1 MVESIHS
8 VKLIFCTVVL
18 AGLTSSCAI
27 KVKVQENWGAAAKGP
42 LALSAATA
50 TWQQVRSGEILD
62 GDAVES
68 YNKAVRGTVVELTEN
83 WESHE
88 NAPAVIRTDMGD
100 VRVRVESI
108 NVPAIDLIDQ
118 LIPADFIRVKRGFSE
133 KTIVEGIG
141 TSLLVRQK
149 QTDFD
154 PMIPETGL
162 WYPVTGILNLD
173 NPAVPVLELRDPT
186 RGGELLTG
194 GRSFPLSANYTAAFA
209 RDFQDRQFQ
218 FMDLPA
224 LFQFEKYADRMG
236 LYRISPFDP
245 SKQVCV
251 LVHGIYSSPT
261 TWDKTLNRIYEHEEL
276 RERYEFWTFGYP
288 TGAPIPFLASKFRE
302 SLKEMT
308 AFREGAG
315 APPRDM
321 VVVGHSMGG
330 LLAKSVT
337 QHGGDEEWNKAFNVP
352 IEQLKVDE
360 EDRAILRR
368 LFYYEPVPNIS
379 RVIFCAT
386 PHRGSKVAA
395 YPGAGLVGSLIQV
408 PSQLAR
414 LTTEIVEQSRYA
426 LTPLGLEIAEDR
438 MTSLEQL
445 SSKSRITGA
454 LYLKPLN
461 PGIRYHSVIA
471 CNRKDHVVLSDS
483 SDGLVSYQSSHI
495 EGVESESIIYRCP
508 HGVHRNE
515 DGIAEIVR
523 ILKLP

>member
-1 MVESIHS
+1 MGELIHS
-8 VKLIFCTVVL
+8 GKLMICTVVL

-27 KVKVQENWGAAAKGP
+27 KVQENWGVASKGP

-50 TWQQVRSGEILD
+50 TWQQIRSGEILD
-62 GDAVES
+62 GDSVES
-68 YNKAVRGTVVELTEN
+68 YNEAVRGTVVELTSN
-83 WESHE
+83 WASHE
-88 NAPAVIRTDMGD
+88 SSPSMIRTDLGN
-100 VRVRVESI
+100 VHVQVEPI

-133 KTIVEGIG
+133 HTIVEGIG
-141 TSLLVRQK
+141 SSLLVRQK
-149 QTDFD
+149 QTDID
-154 PMIPETGL
+154 PLIPDTGL

-173 NPAVPVLELRDPT
+173 NPMSPVLELRDPT
-186 RGGELLTG
+186 RGGDLLTG

-236 LYRISPFDP
+236 LYRVSPFDP

-302 SLKEMT
+302 SLNEMAT
-308 AFREGAG
+308 FRERAG
-315 APPRDM
+315 ASPREM
-321 VVVGHSMGG
+321 VMVGHSMGG

-337 QHGGDEEWNKAFNVP
+337 QHGGDEEWDKVFNVP
-352 IEQLKVDE
+352 IEQLNVDE
-360 EDRAILRR
+360 ADRAVLRR

-379 RVIFCAT
+379 RVVFCST

-414 LTTEIVEQSRYA
+414 LTADIVEQSRYA

-438 MTSLEQL
+438 TTSLEQL
-445 SSKSRITGA
+445 SSKSRLTGD

-461 PGIRYHSVIA
+461 PGIHYHSVIA
-471 CNRKDHVVLSDS
+471 SNRRDKGLPCET
-483 SDGLVSYQSSHI
+483 SDGIVSYQSSHI
-495 EGVESESIIYRCP
+495 EGVDSETMIYESG
-508 HGVHRNE
+508 HGVHRSE

-523 ILKLP
+523 LLKLP

>member
-1 MVESIHS
+1 MGNLIQRG
-8 VKLIFCTVVL
+8 KLVICAVIL
-18 AGLTSSCAI
+18 AGGTSSCALR
-27 KVKVQENWGAAAKGP
+27 VKVQENWSAAPKGP
-42 LALSAATA
+42 VSLSAATA
-50 TWQQVRSGEILD
+50 TWQQIRSGEILN
-62 GDAVES
+62 GDSVEK
-68 YNKAVRGTVVELTEN
+68 YNEAVRGTVVELTEN
-83 WESHE
+83 WA
-88 NAPAVIRTDMGD
+88 APNGSLAMVQTDQGN
-100 VRVRVESI
+100 VRIQVEPI

-118 LIPADFIRVKRGFSE
+118 LIPADFIRVKRGFRE
-133 KTIVEGIG
+133 NTIVEGIG
-141 TSLLVRQK
+141 TSLLVRQR
-149 QTDFD
+149 QSEFD
-154 PMIPETGL
+154 PMVPETGL

-173 NPAVPVLELRDPT
+173 NPANPVLELRDPT
-186 RGGELLTG
+186 RGGDLLTG

-218 FMDLPA
+218 FLDLPA

-261 TWDKTLNRIYEHEEL
+261 TWDITLNRIYEHEDL

-302 SLKEMT
+302 SLHEMT
-308 AFREGAG
+308 AFRAGAG
-315 APPRDM
+315 ASPRDM
-321 VVVGHSMGG
+321 VIVGHSMGG
-330 LLAKSVT
+330 LLSKSVT
-337 QHGGDEEWNKAFNVP
+337 QHGGDEEWNKVFNVP
-352 IEQLKVDE
+352 IEQLNVDE
-360 EDRAILRR
+360 ADRKILRR

-414 LTTEIVEQSRYA
+414 LTTDIVEQSRYA

-438 MTSLEQL
+438 TTSLEQL
-445 SSKSRITGA
+445 SSKSRLTGD

-461 PGIRYHSVIA
+461 PAIHYHSVIA
-471 CNRKDHVVLSDS
+471 SNRGERVSPIDS
-483 SDGLVSYQSSHI
+483 SDGLVSYRSSHI
-495 EGVESESIIYRCP
+495 EGVDSEVVVCRSP
-508 HGVHRNE
+508 HGVHRDE

-523 ILKLP
+523 LLKLP